1 MTIGTQTII
10 YRNIFPYK
18 FANFETDK
26 NLTEIK
32 EKTQEIIL
40 SKKIIKK
47 PKIIKDP
54 NEIKDE
60 LSIRFLDLDSR
71 EIKKHSI
78 LISELAEETA
88 VGLNISEHISCI
100 SKSESHSPLES
111 YERAKRIIDELSK
124 HLIFSYSKNFGFLGS
139 DPSLVPNQTE
149 IIFLMHTPGI
159 YHTNSSAEIKE
170 NLKFLG
176 AEIKGIN
183 EDIVCSFGFVYMIV
197 KPGPNEKIADYIKRA
212 KKLAQIIEEKE
223 IKISKDYINKNK
235 LKFEDMVWKSYGI
248 LKYSKVISYDEFVSL
263 SSRLIWGISNKTV
276 IADYN
281 KTMEKTIK
289 TIKFFKRR
297 KNEKTKILIAQKAKE
312 LID

>member
-1 MTIGTQTII
+1 MIIGTQSII

-18 FANFETDK
+18 FPNCETDK

-47 PKIIKDP
+47 PKIIKDL

-60 LSIRFLDLDSR
+60 LSIRFLELDLR

-100 SKSESHSPLES
+100 SKSESNSPLES
-111 YERAKRIIDELSK
+111 YGRTKRIIDELSK

-170 NLKFLG
+170 NLNFLG

-197 KPGPNEKIADYIKRA
+197 KPEPNEKIDDFIKRA
-212 KKLAQIIEEKE
+212 KKLAQVLEEKE
-223 IKISKDYINKNK
+223 IKTSEDYLKKNK
-235 LKFEDMVWKSYGI
+235 LKFEDTVWKSYGI

-263 SSRLIWGISNKTV
+263 SSRLIWGISNKTI
-276 IADYN
+276 IADYD
-281 KTMEKTIK
+281 KTMEKIIK
-289 TIKFFKRR
+289 TIKLFKSK
-297 KNEKTKILIAQKAKE
+297 KNEKTKILIAKKAKE
-312 LID
+312 LTD